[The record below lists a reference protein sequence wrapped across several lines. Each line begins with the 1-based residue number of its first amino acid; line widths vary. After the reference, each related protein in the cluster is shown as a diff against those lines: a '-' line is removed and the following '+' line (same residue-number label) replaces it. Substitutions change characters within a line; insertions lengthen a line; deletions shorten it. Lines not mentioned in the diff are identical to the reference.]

1 MQYVIFALVLI
12 VFAVLVI
19 RTTSKKLAAGC
30 CGAGGDTAKKVKVA
44 DKNKAH
50 YPYAATLTVDGMM
63 CPACETRI
71 ENTLNVIDGVWAK
84 ASSSDGRVEVLMKT
98 PVDEEVFRKAV
109 NELGVYTL
117 MKVEY
122 RDAEQN

>member
-19 RTTSKKLAAGC
+19 KDYSKKLASGC
-30 CGAGGDTAKKVKVA
+30 CGGTDAEKKIKVG
-44 DKNKAH
+44 DKNRAH
-50 YPYAATLTVDGMM
+50 YPYAAILTVDGMM

-84 ASSSDGRVEVLMKT
+84 ASLSDGRVEVLMKT

-109 NELGVYTL
+109 NESGVYTL
-117 MKVEY
+117 MKAEY
-122 RDAEQN
+122 RDAEQS

>member
-1 MQYVIFALVLI
+1 
-12 VFAVLVI
+12 
-19 RTTSKKLAAGC
+19 
-30 CGAGGDTAKKVKVA
+30 
-44 DKNKAH
+44 
-50 YPYAATLTVDGMM
+50 MM

-122 RDAEQN
+122 RDAEQS

>member
-1 MQYVIFALVLI
+1 MQYAIFAIVLI
-12 VFAVLVI
+12 VFAVFVI
-19 RTTSKKLAAGC
+19 KSYTKKLASGC
-30 CGAGGDTAKKVKVA
+30 CGGGDAEKKVKVA
-44 DKNKAH
+44 DKNRAH

-63 CPACETRI
+63 CAACETRV
-71 ENTLNVIDGVWAK
+71 ENALNAIDSVWAK

-98 PVDEEVFRKAV
+98 SVDEDAFRKVV

-117 MKVEY
+117 MKAEY